1 MLESLHGVTIVGPKV
16 IQEFMPE
23 LLLNWVGFMKLLEG
37 KKLFVKLMKA
47 MPDAYKIKADL
58 MLLACHKKSF
68 LIYDK
73 ITNFRIFKQPIPNF
87 FSKYKTETAKTGQRQ
102 LLEHK

>member
-1 MLESLHGVTIVGPKV
+1 MIVEPKD

-47 MPDAYKIKADL
+47 MPDAYKIEAALK
-58 MLLACHKKSF
+58 HR
-68 LIYDK
+68 
-73 ITNFRIFKQPIPNF
+73 NR
-87 FSKYKTETAKTGQRQ
+87 
-102 LLEHK
+102 

>member
-1 MLESLHGVTIVGPKV
+1 MIVGPKV

-58 MLLACHKKSF
+58 KNK
-68 LIYDK
+68 
-73 ITNFRIFKQPIPNF
+73 
-87 FSKYKTETAKTGQRQ
+87 
-102 LLEHK
+102 

>member
-1 MLESLHGVTIVGPKV
+1 MGPKV

-47 MPDAYKIKADL
+47 MPDAYKIEA
-58 MLLACHKKSF
+58 A
-68 LIYDK
+68 
-73 ITNFRIFKQPIPNF
+73 
-87 FSKYKTETAKTGQRQ
+87 
-102 LLEHK
+102 LEHKPQFKLEIKAMYIHIFRMNCIDRRIKN